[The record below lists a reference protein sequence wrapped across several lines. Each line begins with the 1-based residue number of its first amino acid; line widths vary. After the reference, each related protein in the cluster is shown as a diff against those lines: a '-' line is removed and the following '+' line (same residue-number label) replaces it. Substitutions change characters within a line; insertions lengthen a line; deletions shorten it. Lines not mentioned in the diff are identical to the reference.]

1 MSTEQFKDLGH
12 ILNLSLRSNPDHE
25 EITALY
31 SEIQSNEPRKSRKN
45 VDESEKRSFFF
56 RVFVVVGMRVNNFLM
71 NWIHP
76 HTHLSTHT
84 HTHRHP
90 QDCTALDP
98 PHSLHLFESESTM
111 FQYCFCEFNFLF
123 FFCLGEVITYNISW
137 LGSLLV

>member
-84 HTHRHP
+84 HTHTGTHKIAQHLILLTRSI
-90 QDCTALDP
+90 
-98 PHSLHLFESESTM
+98 SLNRSRRCSSIAFANLIF
-111 FQYCFCEFNFLF
+111 CFFSVWGRL
-123 FFCLGEVITYNISW
+123 
-137 LGSLLV
+137 